1 MSHSTPPAELDFEKR
16 RGISSVEIRTGFA
29 QVHISELPE
38 PVRTSRLDA
47 LRKVAGAGIS
57 IDFLKL
63 TPYGVSFLVAE
74 GEVPRLESAVAG
86 STVSISPGMGVVMVH
101 AVNMRDED
109 GLVASI
115 VSHAIGSGARIEH
128 LGDMHDRLLIVSD
141 LAGAKRIQDALVPVS
156 EGALR

>member
-1 MSHSTPPAELDFEKR
+1 MSHSTPPTELDFEKR
-16 RGISSVEIRTGFA
+16 RGINSVEIRTGYA
-29 QVHISELPE
+29 QVHISELAE
-38 PVRTSRLDA
+38 PVRTTRLEA
-47 LRKVAGAGIS
+47 LRKVAAAGIS

-74 GEVPRLESAVAG
+74 SIVSKLEAAMTG

-115 VSHAIGSGARIEH
+115 VSHAIASGARIEH

-141 LAGAKRIQDALVPVS
+141 LAGAERIRTALAPSSV
-156 EGALR
+156 EALR

>member
-1 MSHSTPPAELDFEKR
+1 MSHSIPPAELDFEKQ

-29 QVHISELPE
+29 QVHISDLPE

-47 LRKVAGAGIS
+47 LRKVASAGVS

-74 GEVPRLESAVAG
+74 GEVPKLETAMSG
-86 STVSISPGMGVVMVH
+86 NTVTISPGMGVVMVH

-141 LAGAKRIQDALVPVS
+141 LAGSERIKDALIPTVAEAV
-156 EGALR
+156 R